1 MSRFARVMIL
11 VLVLVVT
18 SGFYSQPVAA
28 QEPGGGGPQR
38 ALFEVGEF
46 TYRASFQLEDGT
58 EALLIRSAYKA
69 LFLYQHH
76 QPTLNHHYISVSIGF
91 YFGKT
96 MLGRSLIQSMSYDEI
111 AFYPKWQDSAGY
123 AHDLYLDTPAFS
135 ISGIMTDGRMVG
147 GYMLIDDDAISQ
159 YLPMFGGTLVLSGL
173 VLELIDGSEV
183 SFGDE
188 PISITLE
195 KYSNE
200 FHPENATLADGDVI
214 YESSDGYI
222 YINTAGSSQIVVLI
236 DLIIGL
242 AMIGTA
248 GVIVLLGLLHL
259 RGMVHLPISRITTMI
274 RRPVPPQTI

>member
-1 MSRFARVMIL
+1 MSKFARVMLL
-11 VLVLVVT
+11 VLVLAVAPSIFT
-18 SGFYSQPVAA
+18 QPVAA
-28 QEPGGGGPQR
+28 QEGGGGPQR

-69 LFLYQHH
+69 MFLYQHH
-76 QPTLNHHYISVSIGF
+76 QPTLNHHYMSVSVGF

-96 MLGRSLIQSMSYDEI
+96 LLGRSLIQSMTFDEI
-111 AFYPKWQDSAGY
+111 AFYPKWEDSAGY
-123 AHDLYLDTPAFS
+123 PHDLYLDTAAFS
-135 ISGIMTDGRMVG
+135 ITGSMTDGRLVG
-147 GYMLIDDDAISQ
+147 GYMLLDDDAISR

-183 SFGDE
+183 SFTDE

-200 FHPENATLADGDVI
+200 FYPENATLTDGDI
-214 YESSDGYI
+214 TYESSDGYI
-222 YINTAGSSQIVVLI
+222 SISTTGAPQIVILI
-236 DLIIGL
+236 DLLIGL

-248 GVIVLLGLLHL
+248 GIVFLLGLLHL
-259 RGMVHLPISRITTMI
+259 RGMVKLPISRITSMI
-274 RRPVPPQTI
+274 HRPIPTRNT

>member
-1 MSRFARVMIL
+1 MSRFARVLLL
-11 VLVLVVT
+11 VLILAVAPSIFT
-18 SGFYSQPVAA
+18 QPVAA
-28 QEPGGGGPQR
+28 QEPGGGGAQR
-38 ALFEVGEF
+38 ALFEVGDF

-69 LFLYQHH
+69 MFLYQHH

-96 MLGRSLIQSMSYDEI
+96 VLGRSLIESMNYDEI

-123 AHDLYLDTPAFS
+123 AYDMYLDTAVFS
-135 ISGIMTDGRMVG
+135 ITGSMTDGRLVG
-147 GYMLIDDDAISQ
+147 GYMLIDDNAISQ

-173 VLELIDGSEV
+173 VLGLIDGSEV

-195 KYSNE
+195 KYSNK
-200 FHPENATLADGDVI
+200 FYPENATLTEGDI
-214 YESSDGYI
+214 TYESSDGYI
-222 YINTAGSSQIVVLI
+222 NISTAGASQVVVLI
-236 DLIIGL
+236 DLFIGL

-248 GVIVLLGLLHL
+248 GTVVLLGLLHL
-259 RGMVHLPISRITTMI
+259 RGMVKLPISRITSMI
-274 RRPVPPQTI
+274 QRPVPPQAI